1 MEGEI
6 NLTSFRE
13 LNFWSSNRPSN
24 GLCCGLQ
31 LGIHINHVIRYQLIV
46 DRGKVW
52 DETVDFVARIT
63 QWSVGFDSYQ
73 ERQLSRDPNIV
84 SSSLS
89 GVVQEAG
96 IRVRLEIYRLEQDPK
111 WALEVVNDAGSSTV
125 WDLLF
130 DTEEQAFAAFRLVVE
145 EEGMETFLD
154 NNNVIQFPRR

>member
-1 MEGEI
+1 M
-6 NLTSFRE
+6 LR
-13 LNFWSSNRPSN
+13 
-24 GLCCGLQ
+24 
-31 LGIHINHVIRYQLIV
+31 
-46 DRGKVW
+46 
-52 DETVDFVARIT
+52 
-63 QWSVGFDSYQ
+63 
-73 ERQLSRDPNIV
+73 RDPNLV

-96 IRVRLEIYRLEQDPK
+96 ISVRLEIYRLEQDPK